1 MGIVSSTGI
10 GSGIDI
16 QSLATQL
23 ASAEAQPA
31 LNSISRKTSA
41 ANALLSGLG
50 TLKSALSDFS
60 KIAAKLKDGNL
71 FKTFKTSSS
80 DETVLKA
87 TAASGAVA
95 GSYAVEVVQLAKAQ
109 KSIAV
114 SEFSNSSALVGSGT
128 LTFDT
133 PSGSSFS
140 VTADNTTTLQGLRD
154 AINQA
159 SGNSFVT
166 ASIVNVDHVST
177 GPSDP
182 DNGKTVSKL
191 VFTAKDVGT
200 NNGFT
205 VTGSDDDG
213 NDADLSGMSGFFSG
227 NLQSLS
233 DPLDA
238 IIKVD
243 QQTATRS
250 SNIISDVLPGVT
262 LDLQGSNAGETVDV
276 QISLDEEA
284 VKTTVQEFVDGY
296 NKLRTT
302 TKNLGKFGGST
313 DGSGTGNGALLGDS
327 TLRLITGQI
336 RQTATATVS
345 SASGSYNSLAMIGIS
360 IDKDGVMSLDSATLT
375 EALDA
380 DIRSVSDVFSSEDG
394 ISTRMDSRLD
404 FFLQSGGSL
413 DTRQNSLKKQIS
425 ALSDRKLDVEERQ
438 ANFQAI
444 LLKQFTAMDVTV
456 GTLNTTSTF
465 LSNWISNL

>member
-1 MGIVSSTGI
+1 MIVSSTGI

-50 TLKSALSDFS
+50 TLKSALSDFN
-60 KIAAKLKDGNL
+60 KIVAKLKDGNL

-87 TAASGAVA
+87 TASGGAVA

-109 KSIAV
+109 KSIATA
-114 SEFSNSSALVGSGT
+114 EFDSSSALIGSGT

-133 PSGSSFS
+133 PGGSSFS
-140 VTADNTTTLQGLRD
+140 LTTDNTTTLQGLRD
-154 AINQA
+154 AINRA
-159 SGNSFVT
+159 AGNDFVT

-191 VFTAKDVGT
+191 VLTAKDTGT
-200 NNGFT
+200 ANGFT
-205 VTGSDDDG
+205 VSGSDDDG
-213 NDADLSGMSGFFSG
+213 NDTDLSGLSSFFSG
-227 NLQSLS
+227 NLQSLTA
-233 DPLDA
+233 PLDA

-243 QQTATRS
+243 QQTATRA
-250 SNIISDVLPGVT
+250 SNVISDVLPGVT
-262 LDLQGSNAGETVDV
+262 LDLQNSNVGGTVNVRID
-276 QISLDEEA
+276 LDLESIQ
-284 VKTTVQEFVDGY
+284 TTVQEFVDGY
-296 NKLRTT
+296 NKLATT
-302 TKNLGKFGGST
+302 TRNLGKYGGST
-313 DGSGTGNGALLGDS
+313 DGSGSGNGSLIGDS
-327 TLRLITGQI
+327 SLRLISGQV
-336 RQTATATVS
+336 RQSATSTIS
-345 SASGSYNSLAMIGIS
+345 SASGDYNSLAMIGVS
-360 IDKDGVMSLDSATLT
+360 IDKDGVMSLDSSRLSD
-375 EALDA
+375 ALNSDLQA
-380 DIRSVSDVFSSEDG
+380 VSDVFSSADG
-394 ISTRMDSRLD
+394 VATRLD
-404 FFLQSGGSL
+404 SKVKLFLQSGGSL

-425 ALSDRKLDVEERQ
+425 ALSDQKLDVEERQ

>member
-1 MGIVSSTGI
+1 MIVSSTGI

-16 QSLATQL
+16 QGLATQL

-31 LNSISRKTSA
+31 LNTISRKTSA

-60 KIAAKLKDGNL
+60 KIVAKLKDGNL

-80 DETVLKA
+80 DESILKA

-109 KSIAV
+109 KSIAA
-114 SEFSNSSALVGSGT
+114 SEFANSSALVGGGT

-133 PSGSSFS
+133 PAGSTFS
-140 VTADNTTTLQGLRD
+140 VATDSATTLQGLRD
-154 AINQA
+154 AINRA
-159 SGNSFVT
+159 AGNDFVT

-191 VFTAKDVGT
+191 VLTAKNAGT
-200 NNGFT
+200 ANGFT
-205 VTGSDDDG
+205 VSANDVDG
-213 NDADLSGMSGFFSG
+213 NNSDSSGISNFSSG

-233 DPLDA
+233 TALDA
-238 IIKVD
+238 VIKVD

-250 SNIISDVLPGVT
+250 SNTISDVLPGVT
-262 LDLQGSNAGETVDV
+262 LDLQKSSSGATINV
-276 QISLDEEA
+276 QIGLDEDA
-284 VKTTVQEFVDGY
+284 IKTTVQEFVDGY
-296 NKLRTT
+296 NKLTSTT
-302 TKNLGKFGGST
+302 RNLGKYGGST

-327 TLRLITGQI
+327 TLRLVTAQI
-336 RQTATATVS
+336 RQNATATVS
-345 SASGSYNSLAMIGIS
+345 SASGDYNSLAMIGIS
-360 IDKDGVMSLDSATLT
+360 IDKDGVMSLNSGKLSD
-375 EALDA
+375 ALKA
-380 DIRSVSDVFSSEDG
+380 DLQSVSDVFSSADG
-394 ISTRMDSRLD
+394 VSTRLDSRVN

-413 DTRQNSLKKQIS
+413 EVRQNSLKKQIS
-425 ALSDRKLDVEERQ
+425 ALSDQKLDVQDRQ
-438 ANFQAI
+438 ANFQAM
-444 LLKQFTAMDVTV
+444 LLKQFTAMDITV

-465 LSNWISNL
+465 LSNWISNN